1 MQKAKVF
8 KSGNSQ
14 ALQLPKEFQLREK
27 EVYIKK
33 MGNCIVVIPEDGPW
47 RNVEKS
53 AARFT
58 DDVFE
63 EGRRQLPLQE
73 RGPLHD
79 IHA

>member
-8 KSGNSQ
+8 NSGNNQ
-14 ALQLPKEFQLREK
+14 ALQLPKEFQLRGR

-33 MGNCIVVIPEDGPW
+33 MGNCIVVIPEDDPW
-47 RNVEKS
+47 RNVEES

-58 DDVFE
+58 DNVFE

-73 RGPLHD
+73 REPLD
-79 IHA
+79 